1 MYTCCKKYEQEKI
14 CAHHEFVIFK
24 KSLIL
29 LLILFLPP
37 ITMTPSATLDLKR
50 SLFPPSLRPHT
61 GTDLEFTPSIKTATD
76 AVEFAKKHGCTM
88 LDLTFVDVPGTLQHT
103 SKPIHELEDVL
114 KGGAGFDGSSIRGFK
129 QINES
134 DMLLIPD
141 ATTAI
146 LDAFTSEP
154 TLSVLCD
161 VSDPMTGKAYDSSP
175 RTIAKRAIAY
185 LETSGIADTAYFGPE
200 AEFFIFDSV
209 RYDNK
214 QQGAFYEVESNEGIW
229 NTGRIEEGGNPG
241 YKVHNKEG
249 YFPASPF
256 DTQQDIR
263 SEMVREMERANIKI
277 ETYHHEVATAG
288 QAEIDM
294 ERDTLLVMADKLMR
308 YKYIV
313 RNVARR
319 YGKTATFM
327 PKPLFGDNGSGMH
340 VHQSLWKEGKPLF
353 AGDQYAGLSKMA
365 LHYIAGLL
373 KHARALCAL
382 CNPTTNSY
390 KRLVPGFEAPVNCIY
405 SARNRSAA
413 IRIPMYSNNPKAK
426 RVEFRMP
433 DPLCN
438 PYIAFSALMLA
449 GLDGIENE
457 LDPGKHT
464 DDNLYA
470 LDAEAL
476 AKIPHA
482 PGSLGEAL
490 DCLEDDHAF
499 LTKTEVFTEEFIR
512 NFIDSKRAEVADE
525 AQRPTPN
532 EFYRYFDA

>member
-1 MYTCCKKYEQEKI
+1 M
-14 CAHHEFVIFK
+14 
-24 KSLIL
+24 S
-29 LLILFLPP
+29 
-37 ITMTPSATLDLKR
+37 PSATLDLKR
-50 SLFPPSLRPHT
+50 SLFPPSLRPHA
-61 GTDLEFTPSIKTATD
+61 GADLEFTPTLKTAAD
-76 AVEFAKKHGCTM
+76 VVEFAKKHGCTM

-114 KGGAGFDGSSIRGFK
+114 SGGAGFDGSSIRGFK

-141 ATTAI
+141 PTTAV
-146 LDAFTSEP
+146 LDAFTGEP

-161 VSDPMTGKAYDSSP
+161 VSDPIGGKAYDSSP
-175 RTIAKRAIAY
+175 RTIARRAIAH
-185 LETSGIADTAYFGPE
+185 LQNSGMADTAYFGPE

-214 QQGAFYEVESNEGIW
+214 QQAAFYEVESNEGIW
-229 NTGRIEEGGNPG
+229 NSGRQEEGGNLG
-241 YKVHNKEG
+241 YKVRNKEG

-263 SEMVREMERANIKI
+263 SEMVREMERSGIKI

-327 PKPLFGDNGSGMH
+327 PKPLWGDNGSGMH
-340 VHQSLWKEGKPLF
+340 VHQSLWKDGKPLF
-353 AGDQYAGLSKMA
+353 AGNEYAGLSKMA
-365 LHYIAGLL
+365 VYYIAGLL

-390 KRLVPGFEAPVNCIY
+390 KRLVPGFEAPVNLIY

-433 DPLCN
+433 DALCN
-438 PYIAFSALMLA
+438 PYLAFPALMLA
-449 GLDGIENE
+449 GMDGIEKE
-457 LDPGKHT
+457 MDAGKHT

-470 LDAEAL
+470 MDAEAL
-476 AKIPHA
+476 SKIPHA
-482 PGSLGEAL
+482 PGSLSEAL
-490 DCLEDDHAF
+490 DALEQDHEF
-499 LTKTEVFTEEFIR
+499 LTKDGVFTEEFIKA
-512 NFIDSKRAEVADE
+512 FIEQKRGEVADE
-525 AQRPTPN
+525 AQRPTPS
-532 EFYRYFDA
+532 EFAKYFDA